1 MKRKIL
7 VIVIMLFATLMQSQD
22 YSALWEGHY
31 SYLNI
36 KDTSRGE
43 NKIYAAAENA
53 IFTYDI
59 NTFEIEKISTI
70 NGLSGETI
78 STIHYSQ
85 DYGLLLIGYDNGLIE
100 IVVDG
105 EVNVLTVVDIL
116 DKPTIPPTNKRI
128 NHFNEYNGV
137 VYIATDFGIS
147 VYDLTGLEFGDTYY
161 IGDNGA
167 QIRVEQTT
175 VNGGYIY
182 AACFDNNGIKQA
194 SVASDNLIDFQEWN
208 TISGGNFV
216 SVQEHLGSVFAVRAN
231 RRVYRIENGVLNQ
244 LTILNDPILDVK
256 SNDDYLLIT
265 TQNDVYVYDVNFNLI
280 LNPTF
285 NEELNTSFTSAS
297 FHSGFLYIGTESH
310 GVLKTDIDI
319 GISYEELH
327 PLGPLANTPFSILAQ
342 YNSLWVTYGDYNYYH
357 TPTPFK
363 NQGFSRLTGDEWLN
377 VPFENVLGARNL
389 GQIDVNPLN
398 ASQVFISAPHFGI
411 LEVNNNEPTI
421 LYDES
426 NSGLESLVVPSAPNY
441 KSIRLDAKTFDTSG
455 VLWSLTAR
463 IEEPLKSY
471 NPDNG
476 QWNSYDFTSLI
487 PDGFNGE
494 IGYNDIVI
502 DFNNTK
508 WIASVNN
515 GVIVFRENNGN
526 QQLINIALEEQNMP
540 SAYVNT
546 LAFDQNNQLWIGTL
560 QGLRVLYNTGNIFQ
574 DEAIEVQS
582 IIVEQD
588 GLPSE
593 LLYQQAISDIEVD
606 GANNKW
612 VGVTGSGLFYFSSGG
627 QETIFHFTKDNSPL
641 PSNNIM
647 DVSIDDDSGKVYIAT
662 DKGLLAYGSGSSGT
676 EEDFEEAF
684 VYPNPVRPDFNMAE
698 KKVKFR
704 GLPENVNI
712 KITDIEGNLVAE
724 AQSNVNLRYKGY
736 HLEIDGGSA
745 FWDGKNLG
753 NNTVASGVYLVMLTD
768 LDSLETKVLKIMV
781 IR

>member
-7 VIVIMLFATLMQSQD
+7 VIVITLFATLMQSQD

-36 KDTSRGE
+36 KDTSRSE

-53 IFTYDI
+53 IFTYDV

-70 NGLSGETI
+70 NGLSGENI

-85 DYGLLLIGYDNGLIE
+85 NYGLLLIGYDNGLIE
-100 IVVDG
+100 IVIDG

-147 VYDLTGLEFGDTYY
+147 VYDLARLEFGDTYY
-161 IGDNGA
+161 IGNNGA

-175 VNGGYIY
+175 VHDDYIY
-182 AACFDNNGIKQA
+182 AACFDGNGLKQA
-194 SVASDNLIDFQEWN
+194 LVASDNLIDSQEWSM
-208 TISGGNFV
+208 IAGGNFV
-216 SVQEHLGSVFAVRAN
+216 SVQEHLDNVFAIRGN
-231 RRVYRIENGVLNQ
+231 RRVYRIENGTLNQ
-244 LTILNDPILDVK
+244 LTILNAPILDVK
-256 SNDDYLLIT
+256 SNDDYFLIT

-280 LNPTF
+280 LNATF

-297 FHSGFLYIGTESH
+297 FHSGFLYIGTENH
-310 GVLKTDIDI
+310 GILKTALIDGVI
-319 GISYEELH
+319 FEEIH
-327 PLGPLANTPFSILAQ
+327 PDGPLLNNSFAIEASAN
-342 YNSLWVTYGDYNYYH
+342 NLWVTFGDYTLTYLPSPLRNRGISH
-357 TPTPFK
+357 
-363 NQGFSRLTGDEWLN
+363 LTGDDWVN
-377 VPFENVLGARNL
+377 IPSNSVLGARNL
-389 GQIDVNPLN
+389 NKIAVNPFN
-398 ASQVFISAPHFGI
+398 NNQAYISSFHDGL
-411 LEVNNNEPTI
+411 LEVVNNSPTVLFNE
-421 LYDES
+421 D
-426 NSGLESLVVPSAPNY
+426 NSGLESLVIESSPNY
-441 KSIRLDAKTFDTSG
+441 KSIRVSASKFDSNG
-455 VLWSLTAR
+455 VLWTMTGRVAR
-463 IEEPLKSY
+463 PLKSY
-471 NPDNG
+471 DPTTG
-476 QWNSYDFTSLI
+476 QWQGYDFTELI
-487 PDGFNGE
+487 PDALGGEWGYSDIEIDNNG
-494 IGYNDIVI
+494 
-502 DFNNTK
+502 TK
-508 WIASVNN
+508 WIGGYNYGLIGFNNNN
-515 GVIVFRENNGN
+515 GVQLKSLNSEEDNMSNAFVTSLALDNNN
-526 QQLINIALEEQNMP
+526 RIW
-540 SAYVNT
+540 V
-546 LAFDQNNQLWIGTL
+546 GTFS
-560 QGLRVLYNTGNIFQ
+560 GLRVLYNTSNFFNE
-574 DEAIEVQS
+574 DVQVEE
-582 IIVEQD
+582 IIILDANGQ
-588 GLPSE
+588 PAE

-612 VGVTGSGLFYFSSGG
+612 VGVTGSGLFYFSPDG

-641 PSNNIM
+641 PSNNVI
-647 DVSIDDDSGKVYIAT
+647 DVSIDDTSGKVYIAT

-684 VYPNPVRPDFNMAE
+684 VYPNPIRPDFNMAE
-698 KKVKFR
+698 KKVKLR

-745 FWDGKNLG
+745 FWDGKNLA

-768 LDSLETKVLKIMV
+768 LDSLETKVLKLMV